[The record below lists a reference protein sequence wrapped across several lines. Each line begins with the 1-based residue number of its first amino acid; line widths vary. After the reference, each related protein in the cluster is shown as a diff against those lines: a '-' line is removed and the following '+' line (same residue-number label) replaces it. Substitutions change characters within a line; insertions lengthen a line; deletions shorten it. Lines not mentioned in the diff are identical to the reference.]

1 MNLITKKIVYSEK
14 IKQQILNFVVK
25 FDYSAFLDSCS
36 STVDHFGD
44 FDFLVGISTQ
54 NSLILDE
61 ESLKKALSNRK
72 KWIFGAFSYE
82 FKDEIFSKK
91 LKSENKQ
98 IYQSN
103 LLNFFEADIVLFKRK
118 NSSSIEIIA
127 ENPDK
132 LLEEIANSKSPNS
145 TNNFG
150 KNIQQFIQKDEYLKK
165 VGTIQKL
172 IYDGEV
178 YEVNLTQAFKVD
190 AEIESIAQVFH
201 DLTKISPT
209 PFAGL
214 LHFGNLSLISASPE
228 RFLKKKQSQLISQ
241 PIKGTISRSEN
252 LEIDKK
258 QRIALENSEKDKA
271 ENVMIVD
278 LVRNDLNRSCKTASV
293 KVPYLFEIQQFTN
306 VYQMVS
312 TIVGEI
318 HEDIS
323 TLDSIKNAFPPGSM
337 TGAPKL
343 AAMQYIESLEVVQR
357 GLYSGSLGYFTPN
370 GDFDFNVVIRSLV
383 YDESQKAVFYNVGG
397 AITIDSIPEN
407 EYEECEWKARAIKKL
422 LERE

>member
-1 MNLITKKIVYSEK
+1 MITKKITYSEK
-14 IKQQILNFVVK
+14 IKQQILNFVAK
-25 FDYSAFLDSCS
+25 FECSAFLDSSS
-36 STVDHFGD
+36 STVDHVGE
-44 FDFLVGISTQ
+44 FDFLAGISTR

-61 ESLKKALSNRK
+61 ESLKKALSNQK
-72 KWIFGAFSYE
+72 NWIFGSFSYE
-82 FKDEIFSKK
+82 FKNEIFPKK
-91 LKSENKQ
+91 LKSENQ
-98 IYQSN
+98 ELYQAN
-103 LLNFFEADIVLFKRK
+103 LLNFFEADILILKRK
-118 NSSSIEIIA
+118 SAQNMEILA
-127 ENPDK
+127 ENPNGVF
-132 LLEEIANSKSPNS
+132 EEILNSKPPNS

-150 KNIQQFIQKDEYLKK
+150 KSNHQFIQKDEYLKK
-165 VGTIQKL
+165 VKAIQKL

-178 YEVNLTQAFKVD
+178 YEVNLTQAFKVE
-190 AEIESIAQVFH
+190 AQIENIAQVFH

-214 LHFGNLSLISASPE
+214 LRFGNLSLISASPE

-252 LEIDKK
+252 PEIDEKH
-258 QRIALENSEKDKA
+258 RIVLENSKKDKA

-312 TIVGEI
+312 TITGEI
-318 HEDIS
+318 REDIS
-323 TLDSIKNAFPPGSM
+323 ALNAIKNAFPPGSM

-343 AAMQYIESLEVVQR
+343 PAIQYIEDLEVVQR
-357 GLYSGSLGYFTPN
+357 GLYSGSLGYFAPN

-383 YDESQKAVFYNVGG
+383 YDESQKALFYNVGG

-407 EYEECEWKARAIKKL
+407 EYEECNWKARAIRKL